1 MLRFE
6 EAIGRGKKEK
16 KKEKRKEKSVKMSRP
31 RIVL

>member
-16 KKEKRKEKSVKMSRP
+16 KRKREMTFHT
-31 RIVL
+31 